1 MNVKCIFC
9 DEIQSTT
16 DSVPSMVLFLR
27 WLETYQICFRDH
39 KPIGAAIYLGTI
51 DAFINRNNENN
62 MEQLIFEIQHLA
74 DAAVFTFDQ
83 SEAFQLMAADGAGE
97 KCKLYYI

>member
-1 MNVKCIFC
+1 
-9 DEIQSTT
+9 
-16 DSVPSMVLFLR
+16 
-27 WLETYQICFRDH
+27 
-39 KPIGAAIYLGTI
+39 
-51 DAFINRNNENN
+51 